1 MWNLFPQCIQ
11 HHFHLQLLLLL
22 PLLFL
27 LLLILLLQL
36 RQYPYLHWGNEC
48 CASRSSWFLIVSWL
62 RPPIVV
68 GSFKGGQATE
78 TQTQPMKK
86 DSKKKFQDS
95 RLRLPK
101 CPPFI
106 CEWHSTDSR
115 AKETGM
121 RLVSWDALCHH
132 LAPFRSTKRAAAWQT
147 SWENFPQ
154 SLPANNNSS
163 ELPPSSNTSRGR
175 WPPTA
180 NYFHKLSSSRQLII

>member
-86 DSKKKFQDS
+86 DSKKNFKTPDCGCLNARHLFVNGTRQTPGLK
-95 RLRLPK
+95 RQEWGWYPGMLYAIILRH
-101 CPPFI
+101 F
-106 CEWHSTDSR
+106 
-115 AKETGM
+115 G
-121 RLVSWDALCHH
+121 ALNVPLHGKQVGKTFH
-132 LAPFRSTKRAAAWQT
+132 KAS
-147 SWENFPQ
+147 
-154 SLPANNNSS
+154 
-163 ELPPSSNTSRGR
+163 
-175 WPPTA
+175 PPTTTA
-180 NYFHKLSSSRQLII
+180 ASSLHHQIHQGADGHQPQTIFINFHPPGN